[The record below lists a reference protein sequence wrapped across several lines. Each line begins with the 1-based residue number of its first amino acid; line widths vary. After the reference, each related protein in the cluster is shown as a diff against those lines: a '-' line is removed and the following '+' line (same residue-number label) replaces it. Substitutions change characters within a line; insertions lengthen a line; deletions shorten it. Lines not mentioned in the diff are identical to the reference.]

1 MTTAIMAQ
9 FVKLDQKN
17 VVAALKE
24 AGKELAKAE
33 GEVVLDFSS
42 VEWVDSAIVRALQ
55 DFADSADCTGVK
67 VGLRGV
73 DIGVYK
79 VLKLVRLAE
88 RFSFAA

>member
-9 FVKLDQKN
+9 FVKVDQKN
-17 VVAALKE
+17 VVAVLKE

-33 GEVVLDFSS
+33 GEVVVDFSS
-42 VEWVDSAIVRALQ
+42 LEWVDSALVKALQ
-55 DFADSADCTGVK
+55 EFADTADCAGVK

-73 DIGVYK
+73 NIGIYR
-79 VLKLVRLAE
+79 VLKLVGLTA